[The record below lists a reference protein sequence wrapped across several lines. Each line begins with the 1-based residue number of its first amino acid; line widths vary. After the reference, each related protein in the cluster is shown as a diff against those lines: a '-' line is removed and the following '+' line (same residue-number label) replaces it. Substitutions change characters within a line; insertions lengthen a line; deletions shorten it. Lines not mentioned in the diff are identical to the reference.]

1 MIRLYYFFVDDLQ
14 DGEIQVVLL
23 VSESRDKNPLTQ
35 TETYVIEQVW
45 PAGGLR
51 ADSFAVG
58 WCAGGRRI
66 RENWSVLATTQV
78 AFVRRP
84 FQVRSKRKG
93 NSPHVACSLFA
104 L

>member
-1 MIRLYYFFVDDLQ
+1 MTYKMEKFRLFSSSAKVERKIRSPKRKLMLYSRF
-14 DGEIQVVLL
+14 GLL
-23 VSESRDKNPLTQ
+23 AAFARTLLRL
-35 TETYVIEQVW
+35 
-45 PAGGLR
+45 AGAL
-51 ADSFAVG
+51 
-58 WCAGGRRI
+58 GGRRI

-104 L
+104 P